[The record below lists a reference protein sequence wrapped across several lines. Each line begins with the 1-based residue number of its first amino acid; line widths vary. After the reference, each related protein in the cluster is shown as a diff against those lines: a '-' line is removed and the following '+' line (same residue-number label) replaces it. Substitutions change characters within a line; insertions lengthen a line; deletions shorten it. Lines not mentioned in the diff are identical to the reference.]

1 MDPSFLTLLDEP
13 CCPVRVLA
21 HRAQWGWRLGG
32 LGLGRGRGLGLGL
45 GLGGLGLRGG
55 LVDGLGLGLGLG
67 GLGLGGLGFA
77 DLLGLDCLLPM
88 AAAAALLDGAL
99 GLQGL
104 GPHAIA
110 RGAAPLAALLLRPL
124 RHVQR
129 FGEPLHV
136 EALAPFRFGPALFL
150 AVVGGE
156 DVLADAGV

>member
-21 HRAQWGWRLGG
+21 HRAQWGWRLR
-32 LGLGRGRGLGLGL
+32 LGGLGLGL
-45 GLGGLGLRGG
+45 GLGRRRGLGLGLRG
-55 LVDGLGLGLGLG
+55 LGLGGDRSLGLG

-136 EALAPFRFGPALFL
+136 EALAPFRFGPACFL